1 MKRLMKNMLTALSTS
16 AVLLSSS
23 ISGAAEKDIVDT
35 ADAAGSFKT
44 LAAALQAA
52 DLVDA
57 LKGDGPFTVF
67 APTDAAFAKL
77 PAGTVETLLKPENK
91 SQLAGVLT
99 YHVVAGKV
107 AAQQVVGLK
116 GAKTLNGQRI
126 DIAVTDGTVS
136 VDKAKVVTT
145 DIECSNGIIH
155 VIDSV
160 ILPSSDNLVSTA
172 DKAGTFKTL
181 LAAAEAAVPAEL
193 RQAMV
198 DAAER
203 IARFHAAGMG
213 KGYAVETAPGV
224 VCERMLR
231 PIGRVGLYVPAG
243 SAPLPSTALMLGVPA
258 QLAGCPQV
266 VLCTPPRADGSADP
280 AVLVA
285 ARLTGVQRV
294 FKLGG
299 AQAIAAMAYG
309 TASIPA
315 CDKLFGPGNSFVT
328 EAKQQVAQDGAA
340 AIDMPAGPS
349 EVLVIADA
357 GANPAFVAADL
368 LSQAEHGP
376 DSQVLLLTEDAA
388 MLAAVEAEVERQV
401 ALLPR
406 QQITRQALSASRL
419 ILVDA
424 LAEAF
429 AISNRYAP
437 EHLILA
443 LRDPRA
449 WLDKVQ
455 AAGSVFLGDYTPE
468 ALGDYCS
475 GTNHVLP
482 TAGAAR
488 AYSGVSVASF
498 QNLISVQSASAAGLA
513 AIGGCA
519 RIIARAEGL
528 DAHERAVAL
537 RMEVAA

>member
-1 MKRLMKNMLTALSTS
+1 MNRLSMNVVQWSTLDAS
-16 AVLLSSS
+16 AQ
-23 ISGAAEKDIVDT
+23 AQ
-35 ADAAGSFKT
+35 
-44 LAAALQAA
+44 ALQRPVQA
-52 DLVDA
+52 
-57 LKGDGPFTVF
+57 
-67 APTDAAFAKL
+67 
-77 PAGTVETLLKPENK
+77 
-91 SQLAGVLT
+91 
-99 YHVVAGKV
+99 V
-107 AAQQVVGLK
+107 AAQTRDAVAGL
-116 GAKTLNGQRI
+116 
-126 DIAVTDGTVS
+126 IAAVRADGDTALREISLRFDGVAPESFEVTE
-136 VDKAKVVTT
+136 A
-145 DIECSNGIIH
+145 E
-155 VIDSV
+155 
-160 ILPSSDNLVSTA
+160 
-172 DKAGTFKTL
+172 F
-181 LAAAEAAVPAEL
+181 AAAEQAVPADL

-198 DAAER
+198 EAAAR
-203 IARFHAAGMG
+203 IGVFHKAGMSQ
-213 KGYAVETAPGV
+213 GYAVDTAPGV
-224 VCERMLR
+224 RCERVVR

-258 QLAGCPQV
+258 QLAGCREV
-266 VLCTPPRADGSADP
+266 VLCTPPRKDGSADP

-285 ARLTGVQRV
+285 ARLTGVHRV

-309 TASIPA
+309 TDSVPA

-357 GANPAFVAADL
+357 GANAAFVAADL

-376 DSQVLLLTEDAA
+376 DSQVLLLTDDAA
-388 MLAAVEAEVERQV
+388 LLARVDAEVQAQL
-401 ALLPR
+401 ALLSR
-406 QQITRQALSASRL
+406 RDIATQALQASQL
-419 ILVDA
+419 ILVDS
-424 LAEAF
+424 LAQAF
-429 AISNRYAP
+429 QISNRYAP

-449 WLDKVQ
+449 WLEQVE

-498 QNLISVQSASAAGLA
+498 QNMISVQSATAQGIA

-519 RIIARAEGL
+519 RTLARAEGL
-528 DAHERAVAL
+528 DAHENAVAL
-537 RMEVAA
+537 RMQVAA

>member
-1 MKRLMKNMLTALSTS
+1 MNRLYWSQLDATAQAQALQRPVQ
-16 AVLLSSS
+16 AV
-23 ISGAAEKDIVDT
+23 AARTRESVAALIAAVRDDG
-35 ADAAGSFKT
+35 DAALREISLRFDGVAPASF
-44 LAAALQAA
+44 
-52 DLVDA
+52 
-57 LKGDGPFTVF
+57 
-67 APTDAAFAKL
+67 
-77 PAGTVETLLKPENK
+77 E
-91 SQLAGVLT
+91 
-99 YHVVAGKV
+99 
-107 AAQQVVGLK
+107 
-116 GAKTLNGQRI
+116 
-126 DIAVTDGTVS
+126 VTD
-136 VDKAKVVTT
+136 D
-145 DIECSNGIIH
+145 E
-155 VIDSV
+155 
-160 ILPSSDNLVSTA
+160 
-172 DKAGTFKTL
+172 F
-181 LAAAEAAVPAEL
+181 AAAERAVPAEL
-193 RQAMV
+193 RQAMI

-203 IARFHAAGMG
+203 IRVFHKAGMSA
-213 KGYAVETAPGV
+213 GYAVETAPGV
-224 VCERMLR
+224 RCERMVR

-258 QLAGCPQV
+258 QLAGCREV
-266 VLCTPPRADGSADP
+266 VLCTPPRRDGSADP

-285 ARLTGVQRV
+285 ARLTGVHRV

-309 TASIPA
+309 TASVPA
-315 CDKLFGPGNSFVT
+315 CDKLYGPGNSYVT

-376 DSQVLLLTEDAA
+376 DSQVLLLTDDAA
-388 MLAAVEAEVERQV
+388 LLAQVEAEVQAQLACLSR
-401 ALLPR
+401 AD
-406 QQITRQALSASRL
+406 IAAQALQSSRL

-424 LAEAF
+424 LVQAF
-429 AISNRYAP
+429 QISNRYAP

-443 LRDPRA
+443 LREPRD
-449 WLDKVQ
+449 WLAQVQ

-498 QNLISVQSASAAGLA
+498 QNMISVQSASAQGIA
-513 AIGGCA
+513 AIGNCA
-519 RIIARAEGL
+519 RVLARAEGL
-528 DAHERAVAL
+528 DAHENAVAL
-537 RMEVAA
+537 RMETAA